1 MKKILAI
8 LILTLLMSAVQ
19 SVHAS
24 TPLFDIQSIDT
35 MKYSRD
41 GANNSGVIDK
51 IPELVEKVSALHPTH
66 IAIATP
72 YDEEFYPVLKRWVL
86 EARKR
91 NLKVW
96 FRGNMSAWEG
106 WFDHK
111 KYEDPNQHH
120 ADIHAFITKHPE
132 LFSGGDIFTPAPE
145 PENGGFGDPRTSEE
159 IKKKFFDFLPESY
172 RNCRD
177 SFAQIGVKVTCG
189 YFSTNGDVAK
199 IIPTYVYQQSGGV
212 LVIDHYVRT
221 PEELIR
227 DIQDLYRQNH
237 LPIVLGEFGLPIP
250 DIHGD
255 LSDADQDRLIHSTLE
270 QLSTQRHIVKGIN
283 YWTAFGGS
291 TQIFTDSLNPKPAVK
306 TITEYFTPVHISGRV
321 LDEWDE
327 PVVDVAVEVAG
338 LSSSTSSSLGE
349 YSVITT
355 KSHRTLS
362 AKKDGYFTT
371 RTRTPFSTTEA
382 EDVFD
387 IHLVKRDRG
396 LWERVLILL
405 HRFGL
410 IRKPA
415 AS

>member
-8 LILTLLMSAVQ
+8 LILTLLMSAVR
-19 SVHAS
+19 SAHAS

-51 IPELVEKVSALHPTH
+51 IPELVVKISALHPTH
-66 IAIATP
+66 IAVATP
-72 YDEEFYPVLKRWVL
+72 YDEEFFPVLKRWVL

-120 ADIHAFITKHPE
+120 ADIHAFIMKHPE
-132 LFSGGDIFTPAPE
+132 LFAEGDIFTPAPE

-212 LVIDHYVRT
+212 QVIDHYVRT

-227 DIQDLYRQNH
+227 DIQELYNQNH

-291 TQIFTDSLNPKPAVK
+291 TKIFTDDLREKPAAK
-306 TITEYFTPVHISGRV
+306 TIAEYFSPVHVSGRV
-321 LDEWDE
+321 LNEWDE
-327 PVVDVAVEVAG
+327 PVPGVLVQIDG
-338 LSSSTSSSLGE
+338 LAESISSSLGE

-355 KSHRTLS
+355 KAHRKLS
-362 AKKDGYFTT
+362 AEKEGYYTT
-371 RTRTPFSTTEA
+371 RTRTPY
-382 EDVFD
+382 
-387 IHLVKRDRG
+387 RDRKS
-396 LWERVLILL
+396 VV
-405 HRFGL
+405 
-410 IRKPA
+410 
-415 AS
+415 